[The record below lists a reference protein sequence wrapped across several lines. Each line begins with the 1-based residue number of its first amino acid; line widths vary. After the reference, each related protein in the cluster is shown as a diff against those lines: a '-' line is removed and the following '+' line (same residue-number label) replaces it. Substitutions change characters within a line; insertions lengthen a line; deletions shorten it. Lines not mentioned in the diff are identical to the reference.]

1 MLKGAPET
9 RERPM
14 RIIAGQH
21 KGRSLTAPKGMGT
34 RPTSD
39 RTRESVFNILA
50 HADWAPALEGARVID
65 LFAGSGALGL
75 EAMSRGAAFCLF
87 VETDHAARGA
97 IRDNIEALGLFGNTR
112 LHRRS
117 ATDLGEKPAGV
128 GSPFSL
134 AFLDPPY
141 HKGLVEP
148 ALDCLVAGK
157 WLSDDAVAAVET
169 GSDEMLMF
177 AGWQVIEAR
186 DYGAARVSFLK
197 RV

>member
-1 MLKGAPET
+1 
-9 RERPM
+9 M

-21 KGRSLTAPKGMGT
+21 KGRSLAAPKGMTT

-39 RTRESVFNILA
+39 RTRESLFNILA
-50 HADWAPALEGARVID
+50 HAAWAPPLEGARVID

-87 VETDHAARGA
+87 VETDHGARGA
-97 IRDNIEALGLFGNTR
+97 IRDNIEALGLFGHTR

-128 GSPFSL
+128 GAPFTL

-141 HKGLVEP
+141 HKGLVQP
-148 ALDCLVAGK
+148 ALDGLITGN
-157 WLSDDAVAAVET
+157 WLAEDAVAMVET
-169 GSDEMLMF
+169 GSDETLMYT
-177 AGWQVIEAR
+177 GWEVIDTR
-186 DYGAARVSFLK
+186 DSGAARVQFLK
-197 RV
+197 RA

>member
-1 MLKGAPET
+1 MADIVALATGPQQYHA
-9 RERPM
+9 M
-14 RIIAGQH
+14 RIVSGTLG
-21 KGRSLTAPKGMGT
+21 GRVLRAPHGAAT
-34 RPTSD
+34 RPTSEKV
-39 RTRESVFNILA
+39 RQALFNILGPPLDET
-50 HADWAPALEGARVID
+50 HVLD

-128 GSPFSL
+128 GAPFNL

-141 HKGLVEP
+141 HKGLAEP
-148 ALDCLVAGK
+148 ALECLVKGK
-157 WLSDDAVAAVET
+157 WLSEDAVAVIET
-169 GSDEMLMF
+169 GSDEALMF
-177 AGWQVIEAR
+177 TGWTVIETR
-186 DYGAARVSFLK
+186 DYGAARVSFL
-197 RV
+197 RWG

>member
-1 MLKGAPET
+1 
-9 RERPM
+9 M

-21 KGRSLTAPKGMGT
+21 KGRSLTAPKGMTT

-39 RTRESVFNILA
+39 RTRESLFNILA
-50 HADWAPALEGARVID
+50 HAPWAPPLEGARVID

-87 VETDHAARGA
+87 VETDHGARGA
-97 IRDNIEALGLFGNTR
+97 IRDNIEALGLFGHTR

-128 GSPFSL
+128 GAPFTL

-141 HKGLVEP
+141 HKGLVQP
-148 ALDCLVAGK
+148 ALDGLISGK
-157 WLSDDAVAAVET
+157 WLTEDAIAMVET
-169 GSDEMLMF
+169 GSDETLMYS
-177 AGWQVIEAR
+177 GWEAIDTR
-186 DYGAARVSFLK
+186 DFGAARVQFLK
-197 RV
+197 QT

>member
-1 MLKGAPET
+1 
-9 RERPM
+9 M

-21 KGRSLTAPKGMGT
+21 KGRPLSAPRGMTT

-39 RTRESVFNILA
+39 RTRESLFNILA
-50 HADWAPALEGARVID
+50 HAAWAPPLEGARVVD

-87 VETDHAARGA
+87 VETDHGARGA

-117 ATDLGEKPAGV
+117 ATDLGDKPAGV
-128 GSPFSL
+128 GAPFTL

-141 HKGLVEP
+141 HKGLVQP
-148 ALDCLVAGK
+148 ALDGLISGG
-157 WLSDDAVAAVET
+157 WLSDGAIAMVET

-177 AGWQVIEAR
+177 TGWTVIDTR
-186 DYGAARVSFLK
+186 DFGAARVQFLK
-197 RV
+197 RA

>member
-1 MLKGAPET
+1 
-9 RERPM
+9 M

-21 KGRSLTAPKGMGT
+21 KGRSLAAPKGMTT

-50 HADWAPALEGARVID
+50 HAPWAPEMEGARVID
-65 LFAGSGALGL
+65 LFAGSGGLGL

-87 VETDHAARGA
+87 VETDPGARGA

-128 GSPFSL
+128 GSPFNL

-141 HKGLVEP
+141 HKGLVQP
-148 ALDCLVAGK
+148 ALDGLVSGA
-157 WLSDDAVAAVET
+157 WLSENAIAVVET
-169 GSDEMLMF
+169 GADEMLMF
-177 AGWQVIEAR
+177 PGWEVVDMR
-186 DYGAARVSFLK
+186 DFGAARIQFLK
-197 RV
+197 RA